1 MPKLT
6 TVIANMAIEC
16 PVDRLDSLRKDLD
29 HHIDYL
35 VDMDSNRDRVESIY
49 GVQSYVPGEPDH
61 NRIKLS
67 ILTGLVRDILMTEP
81 DDDSLKD
88 SPELLEVYAEL
99 HNLKTALDNVP
110 AK

>member
-16 PVDRLDSLRKDLD
+16 PTERLGDLRRDLD
-29 HHIDYL
+29 HHVDYII
-35 VDMDSNRDRVESIY
+35 DMDSNRSRINTVY
-49 GVQSYVPGEPDH
+49 GVLSYVPGKPDH
-61 NRIKLS
+61 NGIKLS
-67 ILTGLVRDILMTEP
+67 ILADLVRDILMTEP
-81 DDDSLKD
+81 DDDSLQD